1 MTRSPYSVGA
11 PIETADGGWRKVSR
25 AGLMSGTRDR
35 TLSNTPGTS
44 TQNPRTSKPGQRVS
58 HGLVALS
65 SAVVMAVYSAGYL
78 RTQDAADRFEAEAG
92 QRRPAV
98 PDPAPAAAGTPEG
111 TPPAIDAQP
120 VAPEAEA
127 PARPPAEVGAKTTP
141 AIASPASIPEPVAK
155 PKPSPTSAAPATSA
169 TPVANPVAP
178 VPVESGAAARAPEPA
193 SAIAPAGTTAP
204 EPAPAAPAAPAAPRY
219 KDGTYTGWGTS
230 RHGDIEA
237 QVVIING
244 RITSATIAQCLT
256 RWPCSWIE
264 ALPGQVVARQS
275 PETDFVSGATQ
286 STDAFYYAVVQALGK
301 AALP

>member
-1 MTRSPYSVGA
+1 MG
-11 PIETADGGWRKVSR
+11 
-25 AGLMSGTRDR
+25 GTRDR
-35 TLSNTPGTS
+35 TLSTTPETS
-44 TQNPRTSKPGQRVS
+44 PPTPRTSKPGQRVS

-78 RTQDAADRFEAEAG
+78 RTQDAADRFESEAG

-98 PDPAPAAAGTPEG
+98 PVPAPATAPVAAAAAVGIPEA
-111 TPPAIDAQP
+111 TPPAVDPQP
-120 VAPEAEA
+120 VAPVAEA
-127 PARPPAEVGAKTTP
+127 PARPPAEVAAKATAAVASPATIPDPLAEPKPSATATASATSAKPVTAPAAPVPVASETASTGPEPTP
-141 AIASPASIPEPVAK
+141 AIASSSTTVAMAPAPAP
-155 PKPSPTSAAPATSA
+155 AAP
-169 TPVANPVAP
+169 
-178 VPVESGAAARAPEPA
+178 
-193 SAIAPAGTTAP
+193 TT
-204 EPAPAAPAAPAAPRY
+204 PAAPAAPHY

-237 QVVIING
+237 KVVIVNG
-244 RITSATIAQCLT
+244 RITSATIAQCWT

-286 STDAFYYAVVQALGK
+286 STNAFYYAVVQALGK